1 MTTDAAGL
9 RARLAA
15 GAAMVMCCGLVIAV
29 ALGLVAVSGA
39 WMLVGVGVAA
49 IAACLGVV
57 GWFVS
62 RLGRPLWGASG
73 VDSTTSAAGN
83 AEGGLQATEQPDANA
98 RPPDLPA
105 EWKE

>member
-1 MTTDAAGL
+1 MA
-9 RARLAA
+9 
-15 GAAMVMCCGLVIAV
+15 I

-39 WMLVGVGVAA
+39 WMLAGIGVAA
-49 IAACLGVV
+49 IAACFGVV
-57 GWFVS
+57 GWSIS

-83 AEGGLQATEQPDANA
+83 AERGPRATTQTDANA
-98 RPPDLPA
+98 RPLDLPA